1 MCVCFCIC
9 WDATSLMFLI
19 PVFWLKPSIFA
30 TTEKPDFAILT
41 SSQNLKSCTFDPT
54 EKTNTC
60 IFDIVKTEC
69 WPQTKN
75 K

>member
-1 MCVCFCIC
+1 MIIYSR
-9 WDATSLMFLI
+9 ATSLSFLV
-19 PVFWLKPSIFA
+19 PVFELKPSILA